1 MQAATVLVETPAAM
15 QEIVR
20 VGIPEGTGLAG
31 TLVAMREI
39 VRVAIPE
46 GTDRAGIL
54 VAMREIVRVG
64 MQAGTVLVEPLG
76 AMLGI
81 VREAIRP
88 GILVGTGLEAML
100 VGLDLREMQ
109 GRAVLR
115 PIIRGLRAILM
126 RDFRSREGEAV
137 TGRKDSGLSN
147 SLSSGLS
154 NSLSSDLNSLSR
166 DHRLRVHD
174 RVGLA
179 GTTMPE
185 QRERRAIAAEPVPVV
200 VADVREVETNETS
213 QS

>member
-31 TLVAMREI
+31 TLVAMQEI
-39 VRVAIPE
+39 VRVAIQE

-64 MQAGTVLVEPLG
+64 MQAATVLVEPLG

-137 TGRKDSGLSN
+137 TDRKD
-147 SLSSGLS
+147 SGLS

>member
-137 TGRKDSGLSN
+137 TDRKD
-147 SLSSGLS
+147 SGLS

>member
-147 SLSSGLS
+147 SLSS
-154 NSLSSDLNSLSR
+154 DLNSLSR

-185 QRERRAIAAEPVPVV
+185 QRERRAIAAGPVPVV

>member
-20 VGIPEGTGLAG
+20 VGIPEGTDRAG
-31 TLVAMREI
+31 TLVAMQEI

-76 AMLGI
+76 AML
-81 VREAIRP
+81 
-88 GILVGTGLEAML
+88 

-137 TGRKDSGLSN
+137 TDRKD
-147 SLSSGLS
+147 SGLS

-185 QRERRAIAAEPVPVV
+185 QRERRAIAAGPVPVV

>member
-31 TLVAMREI
+31 TLVAMQEI

-137 TGRKDSGLSN
+137 TDRKD
-147 SLSSGLS
+147 SGLS

>member
-1 MQAATVLVETPAAM
+1 
-15 QEIVR
+15 
-20 VGIPEGTGLAG
+20 
-31 TLVAMREI
+31 
-39 VRVAIPE
+39 
-46 GTDRAGIL
+46 
-54 VAMREIVRVG
+54 

-147 SLSSGLS
+147 SLSS
-154 NSLSSDLNSLSR
+154 DLNSLSR

-185 QRERRAIAAEPVPVV
+185 QRERRAIAAGPVPVV

>member
-147 SLSSGLS
+147 SLSS
-154 NSLSSDLNSLSR
+154 DLNSLSR

>member
-31 TLVAMREI
+31 TLVAMQEI
-39 VRVAIPE
+39 VRVGIPE

-76 AMLGI
+76 
-81 VREAIRP
+81 
-88 GILVGTGLEAML
+88 AML

-137 TGRKDSGLSN
+137 TDRKD
-147 SLSSGLS
+147 SGLS

-185 QRERRAIAAEPVPVV
+185 QRERRAIAAGPVPVV

>member
-137 TGRKDSGLSN
+137 TDRKD
-147 SLSSGLS
+147 SGLS

-185 QRERRAIAAEPVPVV
+185 QRERRAIAAGPVPVV

>member
-31 TLVAMREI
+31 TLVAMQ
-39 VRVAIPE
+39 
-46 GTDRAGIL
+46 
-54 VAMREIVRVG
+54 EIVRVG
-64 MQAGTVLVEPLG
+64 MQAATVLVEPLG

-137 TGRKDSGLSN
+137 TDRKD
-147 SLSSGLS
+147 SGLS

-185 QRERRAIAAEPVPVV
+185 QRERRAIAAGPVPVV